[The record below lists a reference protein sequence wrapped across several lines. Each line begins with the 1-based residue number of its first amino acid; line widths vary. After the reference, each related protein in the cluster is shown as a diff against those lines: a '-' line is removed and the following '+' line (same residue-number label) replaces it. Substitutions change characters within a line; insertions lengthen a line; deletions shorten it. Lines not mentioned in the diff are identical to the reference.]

1 MKTSDTLDAYLDG
14 AARALRLPIDPAWRP
29 AVKANLETL
38 LALAELVDTF
48 PLPEELAPAPVYRA

>member
-1 MKTSDTLDAYLDG
+1 MMTSDTLDAYLDG
-14 AARALRLPIDPAWRP
+14 VARALRLPIDPAWRP

-38 LALAELVDTF
+38 LALAELVDAF